1 MASSIRR
8 GRGAWTRLLSLLLL
22 AAWEVG
28 SGQLRY
34 SVPEEAKHGTFVGRI
49 AQDLGL
55 ELAELVPRLFRVA
68 SKRHGDLLE
77 VNLQNGI
84 LFVNSRIDRE
94 ELCGRSAECSIHLE
108 VIVDRP
114 LQVFHV
120 EVEVK
125 DINDNPPVFPMTV
138 KTIRFPE
145 SRLLDSRF
153 PLEGAS
159 DADIGVNALLSYKL
173 SSSEFFFLDIETNDE
188 LSESL
193 SLVLGKSLDREE
205 TAEVNLLLV
214 ATDGGKPE
222 LTGTVQIL
230 IKVLDVND
238 NEPTFAQSVYKV
250 KLLENTA
257 NGTLVVKLNASD
269 ADEGSNSEI
278 VYSLGSD
285 VSSTIQ
291 TKFTIDPISGEIR
304 TKGKLDYEEAKSYEI
319 QVTATDKGTP
329 SMSGH
334 CKISLKLVDIND
346 NTPEVSITSLS
357 LPISEN
363 ASLGT
368 VIALITVSDRDSGT
382 NGHVTCSLTPHVP
395 FKLVSTFK
403 NYYSLVLD
411 SALDRESVSA
421 YELVVTARDGG
432 SPSLWATTSVSIE
445 VADVNDNAPAFAQP
459 EYTVFVKEN
468 NPPGCHI
475 FTVSAWDADAQ
486 ENALV
491 SYSLVERRVGERALS
506 SYVSVHAESGK
517 VYALQPLDHE
527 EVELL
532 QFQVSALDAG
542 VPPLGSNV
550 TLQVFV
556 LDENDNAPALLAP
569 RAGTAAGAVSELVP
583 WSVGA
588 GHVVAKVRA
597 VDADSGYNAWLSY
610 ELQLGTGSARIPFR
624 VGLHTGEIS
633 TTRALDEA
641 DSPRH
646 RLLVLVKDHGEP
658 ALTATATVLVSL
670 VESGQAPKASSRAWV
685 GAAGSEAT
693 LVDVNVYLIIAIC
706 AVSSLLV
713 LTVLLYTALR
723 CSVPPTEG
731 ARAPGKPTLVCS
743 SAVGSWSYSQQRRQR
758 VCSGEDP
765 PKTDLMAFSPSLSQ
779 GPDSAEEKQLSESEY
794 VGKPRQPNPD
804 WRYSASLRAGMH
816 SSVHLEEAGI
826 LRAGPG
832 GPDQQWPTV
841 SSATPE
847 PEAGEV
853 SPPVGAGVNSNSW
866 TFKYGPGNP
875 KQSGPGELPD
885 KFIIP
890 GSPAIISIRQEPT
903 NSQIDKSDFITFGKK
918 EETKKKKKK
927 KKGNKTQEKKEKG
940 NSTTDNSDQ

>member
-1 MASSIRR
+1 MLFSWR
-8 GRGAWTRLLSLLLL
+8 GGPGARLLLLSLLFLT
-22 AAWEVG
+22 AWETG
-28 SGQLRY
+28 SGQVHY

-68 SKRHGDLLE
+68 SKGRGDLLE

-94 ELCGRSAECSIHLE
+94 ELCGWSAECSIHME
-108 VIVDRP
+108 VIVDKP

-120 EVEVK
+120 EVEVT
-125 DINDNPPVFPMTV
+125 DINDNPPVFPESE
-138 KTIRFPE
+138 KRIIIAE
-145 SRLLDSRF
+145 SRPPETRF
-153 PLEGAS
+153 PLDGAS
-159 DADIGVNALLSYKL
+159 DADIGVNSALTYRVYP
-173 SSSEFFFLDIETNDE
+173 NDYFTLGTQNNRE
-188 LSESL
+188 QTSSL
-193 SLVLGKSLDREE
+193 SLVLRKSLDREE
-205 TAEVNLLLV
+205 IQEHSLLLT
-214 ATDGGKPE
+214 ASDGGKPE
-222 LTGTVQIL
+222 LTGTVQLL
-230 IKVLDVND
+230 ITILDVND
-238 NEPTFAQSVYKV
+238 NAPEFDHLIYKV
-250 KLLENTA
+250 RMLENA
-257 NGTLVVKLNASD
+257 FNGTLVIKLNATDSD
-269 ADEGSNSEI
+269 DGTNADI
-278 VYSLGSD
+278 IYSFRRP
-285 VSSTIQ
+285 VSPAVLYAFSIN
-291 TKFTIDPISGEIR
+291 PGSGEIR
-304 TKGKLDYEEAKSYEI
+304 TKDKLDFEEKKLYEI
-319 QVTATDKGTP
+319 SVEAVDNGNIP
-329 SMSGH
+329 MAGH
-334 CKISLKLVDIND
+334 CTILVEIVDIND
-346 NTPEVSITSLS
+346 NAPEVTVTSLA
-357 LPISEN
+357 LPVRED
-363 ASLGT
+363 AQVGT
-368 VIALITVSDRDSGT
+368 VIALISVSDRDSGA
-382 NGHVTCSLTPHVP
+382 NGQVTCSLMPHSP

-411 SALDRESVSA
+411 SALDRESVA
-421 YELVVTARDGG
+421 NYEVVVTARDAG
-432 SPSLWATTSVSIE
+432 SPSLSATASVSVE

-459 EYTVFVKEN
+459 EYTVLVKEN
-468 NPPGCHI
+468 NLPGCHI
-475 FTVSAWDADAQ
+475 FTVSARDADAR

-527 EVELL
+527 ELELL
-532 QFQVSALDAG
+532 QFQVSARDAG

-556 LDENDNAPALLAP
+556 LDENDNAPALLLP
-569 RAGTAAGAVSELVP
+569 GPGGGAGALSQLVAR
-583 WSVGA
+583 SVGA

-610 ELQLGTGSARIPFR
+610 ELQPAAGGARSPFR
-624 VGLHTGEIS
+624 VGLYTGEIS

-641 DSPRH
+641 DAPRQ

-658 ALTATATVLVSL
+658 ALTATATVLLSL
-670 VESGQAPKASSRAWV
+670 EDSGQAPKASSRAST
-685 GAAGSEAT
+685 GAAGAEAA

-706 AVSSLLV
+706 SVSSLLV
-713 LTVLLYTALR
+713 LTLLLYTALR
-723 CSVPPTEG
+723 CSAPPSEG
-731 ARAPGKPTLVCS
+731 ACGPGKPTLVCS

-758 VCSGEDP
+758 VCSGEGP
-765 PKTDLMAFSPSLSQ
+765 PKADLMAFSPSLPPFLTTS
-779 GPDSAEEKQLSESEY
+779 DN
-794 VGKPRQPNPD
+794 PRQPNPD